1 LRQLRRPSLL
11 SSAAQSPGTPEGI
24 FSPVNRLRAHLGPL
38 WPYVV
43 LIAIPTA
50 AFVLPDLIGGRLLI
64 TGDNLQQNFPLHVLV
79 GSMLRHGQLPFW
91 NQYIFSG
98 TPLMADFNAG
108 AFYPLTALF
117 VVLPDR
123 AAWIATEIIA
133 FSAIAIGMYAF
144 LRALKLSTIACL
156 LAAGTFAFAGP
167 VLNQVNHVDMTEGF
181 VAIPWMLLAVLHIV
195 RDGRWRWTILLG
207 VAYAT
212 VILAGAPEAML
223 DEAFLVAAFAIMS
236 AGLDRER
243 WWRVLTRC
251 GAGAALALSLAAI
264 QWLPGLEVI
273 SNSQRGSGVV
283 AAAGSYP
290 RPFGILGL
298 VPYIDGGYGH
308 LGEAQF
314 FSQYNLPEVGIY
326 LGILPLVALITL
338 LNPRWPSRIAP
349 RDRLTWYVVGLVG
362 LLLALGSNTP
372 LEHLFNSLPLYGHQR
387 LQSRN
392 MVTVATAVC
401 VLFAGWIDRTKAPT
415 VRDPMT
421 RYDRIMGLIPAVA
434 VAGLAIWA
442 LAWPR
447 TLVWTFAGVPLRAH
461 YADTV
466 RIATLIALAF
476 CTGAAVLVWI
486 RPRVRR
492 TTWLSLAAVFVAIDV
507 GLMGLTS
514 QLSQPPPNDLVAGT
528 TPIEKLMVAKLP
540 TGGRIMNYDPQTYS
554 SYPGSP
560 QGVPDL
566 NIIPGLPSV
575 SGYASIV
582 NGSYETAT
590 HTHEQ
595 DDLDIGQ
602 LSSGMLG
609 RLNLREVVTVPEYF
623 LVPLQ
628 ATPQSFDDFTQTSEN
643 FGTDPVL
650 FRGFGANFN
659 DTAYPF
665 DPGPRPALETGQT
678 ASWFYGETLEP
689 ESVTLVLQ
697 HAAGPGTSVRFGA
710 LLADGSTRWGVPVP
724 VPAGA
729 STVSGQHP
737 VGAAIGLSAQ
747 VVSGSLPQQRA
758 VISVAGHPYELS
770 GSLSS
775 ALVPGPWQL
784 AGLSQGYAV
793 FTLRKPAEPVVAST
807 GNGRRLPVR
816 IVSSTTKSEDV
827 RLRAPSASTLTRSV
841 AWDSGWTATVSVDG
855 GKAKA
860 IPVKDFDLV
869 QQVRIPA
876 GDDVVSFHYK
886 PRHLLLASILTLGAI
901 VFLLAL
907 LAICLVRVV
916 RGRRSEPDGAAPPV
930 DEGVEDSPAAVPT
943 PVG

>member
-1 LRQLRRPSLL
+1 
-11 SSAAQSPGTPEGI
+11 
-24 FSPVNRLRAHLGPL
+24 VNRLHAHLGPL

-50 AFVLPDLIGGRLLI
+50 AFVLPDLVGGHLLI

-108 AFYPLTALF
+108 AFYPLTGLF

-123 AAWIATEIIA
+123 AAWVATEVIL
-133 FSAIAIGMYAF
+133 FSAIAIGMYVF
-144 LRALKLSTIACL
+144 LRALKLSTMACV
-156 LAAGTFAFAGP
+156 LAAATYAFAGP
-167 VLNQVNHVDMTEGF
+167 VLSQVNHVDMTEGF

-207 VAYAT
+207 IAYAT

-223 DEAFLVAAFAIMS
+223 DEALLVVAFAVMS
-236 AGLDRER
+236 AGLSRER

-264 QWLPGLEVI
+264 QWLPGLEAI
-273 SNSQRGSGVV
+273 RNSQRGSGVV

-290 RPFGILGL
+290 RPFAILGL
-298 VPYIDGGYGH
+298 VPYINGGYGH

-326 LGILPLVALITL
+326 LGILPVVALITL
-338 LNPRWPSRIAP
+338 LNPRWPSRVPP
-349 RDRLTWYVVGLVG
+349 RDRLTWYAVGLFG

-372 LEHLFNSLPLYGHQR
+372 LEHLFNALPLYGHQR

-392 MVTVATAVC
+392 MITVATAVC
-401 VLFAGWIDRTKAPT
+401 VLFAGWIDRADAPT
-415 VRDPMT
+415 LRDPMT
-421 RYDRIMGLIPAVA
+421 RYDRIMALVPLGA

-447 TLVWTFAGVPLRAH
+447 TVVWTFAGVAVRGR

-466 RIATLIALAF
+466 REATLIALAF
-476 CTGAAVLVWI
+476 CAGAAILVWI
-486 RPRVRR
+486 RPRLAGASWAR
-492 TTWLSLAAVFVAIDV
+492 LAAVFVVIDV
-507 GLMGLTS
+507 GLMGMTS
-514 QLSQPPPNDLVAGT
+514 QLTQTPPNELLSGT
-528 TPIEKLMVAKLP
+528 TPIEKLMAAKLP
-540 TGGRIMNYDPQTYS
+540 PGGRLVNYDPQTYS

-582 NGSYETAT
+582 NGDYESTT

-602 LSSGMLG
+602 LSSGTLG
-609 RLNLREVVTVPEYF
+609 RLDLREVVTVPEYF

-628 ATPQSFDDFTQTSEN
+628 ATPSSFDDFTQIPEN
-643 FGTDPVL
+643 FGSDPTL
-650 FRGFGANFN
+650 PRGFGANFN

-665 DPGPRPALETGQT
+665 DPGPRPTLGTGKT
-678 ASWFYGETLEP
+678 ASWFYGETLRP

-697 HAAGPGTSVRFGA
+697 HPAGPGTAVRFGS
-710 LLADGSTRWGVPVP
+710 LLANGSTRWGGAVT

-729 STVSGQHP
+729 STVTGRHP
-737 VGAAIGLSAQ
+737 GGAAIGLSVQ
-747 VVSGSLPQQRA
+747 VLTGSLSSQRA
-758 VISVAGHPYELS
+758 VISVLGHPYELS

-784 AGLSQGYAV
+784 AGMSQGYAV
-793 FTLRKPAEPVVAST
+793 FTLRKPAEPIVAST
-807 GNGRRLPVR
+807 ANGRRLPVS
-816 IVSSTTKSEDV
+816 VLSSTTKSEDIRV
-827 RLRAPSASTLTRSV
+827 NAPARATVIRSV
-841 AWDSGWTATVSVDG
+841 AWDSGWTATVSVNG
-855 GKAKA
+855 GKART
-860 IPVKDFDLV
+860 IPVNDFTLV
-869 QQVRIPA
+869 QQVHIPA
-876 GDDVVSFHYK
+876 GNDLISFHYR
-886 PRHLLLASILTLGAI
+886 PRHLLLASVLSVGTI
-901 VFLLAL
+901 VLFLAL
-907 LAICLVRVV
+907 LGVSMTRRLR
-916 RGRRSEPDGAAPPV
+916 RRRSTA
-930 DEGVEDSPAAVPT
+930 PAAEPAVPDTQEAT
-943 PVG
+943 PERVG

>member
-1 LRQLRRPSLL
+1 M
-11 SSAAQSPGTPEGI
+11 
-24 FSPVNRLRAHLGPL
+24 NRLHAHLGPL

-50 AFVLPDLIGGRLLI
+50 TFVLPDLIGGHLLI

-123 AAWIATEIIA
+123 AAWVATEVVL
-133 FSAIAIGMYAF
+133 FSAIAVGMYVF
-144 LRALKLSTIACL
+144 LRALKLSTVACV
-156 LAAGTFAFAGP
+156 LAAATYAFAGP
-167 VLNQVNHVDMTEGF
+167 VLSQVNHVDMTEGF

-195 RDGRWRWTILLG
+195 RDGRWRWSILLG
-207 VAYAT
+207 IAYAT

-223 DEAFLVAAFAIMS
+223 DEALLIAAFAVMS
-236 AGLDRER
+236 AGLNRDR

-264 QWLPGLEVI
+264 QWLPGLEAI
-273 SNSQRGSGVV
+273 RSSQRGSGVV

-290 RPFGILGL
+290 RPFAILGL
-298 VPYIDGGYGH
+298 VPYINGGYGH

-326 LGILPLVALITL
+326 LGILPVIALITL
-338 LNPRWPSRIAP
+338 LNPRWPSRIPP
-349 RDRLTWYVVGLVG
+349 RDRLTWYAVGLFG

-372 LEHLFNSLPLYGHQR
+372 LEHVFNALPLYGHQR

-392 MVTVATAVC
+392 MITVATAVC
-401 VLFAGWIDRTKAPT
+401 VLFAGWIDRTEAPAL
-415 VRDPMT
+415 REPMT
-421 RYDRIMGLIPAVA
+421 RYDRIMALIPLGA

-447 TLVWTFAGVPLRAH
+447 TLVWTFAGVALRGSEAE
-461 YADTV
+461 TV
-466 RIATLIALAF
+466 REATLIALAF
-476 CTGAAVLVWI
+476 CAGAALLVWI
-486 RPRVRR
+486 RPR
-492 TTWLSLAAVFVAIDV
+492 LSGISWARLAAVFVVLDV
-507 GLMGLTS
+507 GLMGATS
-514 QLSQPPPNDLVAGT
+514 QLTQTPPNDLLSGT
-528 TPIEKLMVAKLP
+528 TPIEKLMAAKLP
-540 TGGRIMNYDPQTYS
+540 PGGRLVNYDPQTYS

-582 NGSYETAT
+582 NGDYESTT

-602 LSSGMLG
+602 LSSGTLG
-609 RLNLREVVTVPEYF
+609 RLDLREVVTVPEYF

-628 ATPQSFDDFTQTSEN
+628 AAPSSFDDFVQIPEN
-643 FGTDPVL
+643 FGSDPTL
-650 FRGFGANFN
+650 PRGYGANFN

-665 DPGPRPALETGQT
+665 DPGPRPALGAGKT
-678 ASWFYGETLEP
+678 ASWFYGESLEP
-689 ESVTLVLQ
+689 ESATLVLDQ
-697 HAAGPGTSVRFGA
+697 PAAPGTAVRFGA
-710 LLADGSTRWGVPVP
+710 LLADGSTRWGGAVP

-729 STVSGQHP
+729 TAVTGRHP
-737 VGAAIGLSAQ
+737 GGAAIGLSVR
-747 VVSGSLPQQRA
+747 VVAGALPSQRA
-758 VISVAGHPYELS
+758 AISVLGHSYELS

-784 AGLSQGYAV
+784 AGMSQGYAV
-793 FTLRKPAEPVVAST
+793 FTLRKPAEPIVAST
-807 GNGRRLPVR
+807 TAGRRLPVR
-816 IVSSTTKSEDV
+816 VLSSTTKSEDV
-827 RLRAPSASTLTRSV
+827 RVDAPASSTVTRSV
-841 AWDSGWTATVSVDG
+841 AWDSGWSATVSVNG
-855 GKAKA
+855 GEPRT
-860 IPVKDFDLV
+860 IPVNDFDLV

-876 GDDVVSFHYK
+876 GDDLISFHYR
-886 PRHLLLASILTLGAI
+886 PRHLLLASILSLGT
-901 VFLLAL
+901 VVL
-907 LAICLVRVV
+907 LAILAAWFS
-916 RGRRSEPDGAAPPV
+916 RRLRRRPSTSPVAGAVQPAAPDAQEAMP
-930 DEGVEDSPAAVPT
+930 ER
-943 PVG
+943 VG